1 MDVGTAND
9 WKLDEVLPSRD
20 IIRLVDARFPV
31 EPVNPRH
38 FSEVAKR
45 WRYKDGAG
53 EIGVISSVT
62 QAFCATCTRL
72 RLSPEGGLYT
82 CLFAEQGFSLRA
94 LLRSGQS
101 DEDLTAAIV
110 GVWQQRQDRYS
121 EMRTDSTAAFKK
133 VEMHYIGG

>member
-1 MDVGTAND
+1 
-9 WKLDEVLPSRD
+9 
-20 IIRLVDARFPV
+20 
-31 EPVNPRH
+31 
-38 FSEVAKR
+38 
-45 WRYKDGAG
+45 
-53 EIGVISSVT
+53 
-62 QAFCATCTRL
+62 L